1 MSVTLNSQTEKICF
15 THGETS
21 LWDIQ
26 REVVE
31 QTPSRFECF
40 YGSRRVCL
48 ASNTVCFGSEDLP
61 FVILDSGLLETHGT
75 YLANLLWKQ
84 FFLITSLDTHIQM
97 YLKAPHGV
105 QNNKEF

>member
-1 MSVTLNSQTEKICF
+1 MSVTEKICF

-40 YGSRRVCL
+40 YSSRCVCL
-48 ASNTVCFGSEDLP
+48 ASNTDCFGGQDLP
-61 FVILDSGLLETHGT
+61 FVILDSQLLKTHWT
-75 YLANLLWKQ
+75 YLANSLWKQ
-84 FFLITSLDTHIQM
+84 FFITSLDTHIQM
-97 YLKAPHGV
+97 YLKAPQGV
-105 QNNKEF
+105 DNNKDI